1 METTTMPVAGSVL
14 DLATILR
21 ATLETTVRRLG
32 YDPAARML
40 EVRRVPLEGRWGYSS
55 AVCKS
60 LGRGP
65 EAAQALAVAVVAAL
79 PAHPLVAQAEAV
91 KGFVNFYVDVAAYAN
106 GLLAEVAARGAAWGH
121 GLPQPGRVM
130 VEFAQPNTH
139 KAVHVGHLRNIILG
153 EAVVRIMR
161 AAGREVIAATY
172 PGDIGMHVIKCLW
185 CYRTFYAGQ
194 EPATDRGRW
203 LGHIY
208 AESDARLE
216 YRKQVLGLL
225 AEALQAPTLTVA
237 LTAWL
242 RAHGETSA
250 AAAADVQRLL
260 AVAATTKPDPDPD
273 TAHEPDEEL
282 GADIDLSSMSDA
294 TVPALWAE
302 LGVQLPADDPLRADY
317 ARLDLHRDW
326 WPLAP
331 GWRAD
336 VRALYALWE
345 AKDPDLRDLW
355 QRTRQW
361 SLDEFA
367 TVYRTLD
374 VHFDVEFY
382 ESEVEEEGRGIVE
395 ELVRRGIAT
404 DLRAEG
410 KPVLVHLDDQ
420 LRAHPALREK
430 YFDKLYKKAKD
441 GTLTER
447 ETYKVLVVLRS
458 DGTTLYATKD
468 LALAR
473 RKFEDYRVD
482 QSIYVIDVRQSLY
495 FQQVFKVLELYG
507 FTQADQC
514 RQLGYEIVG
523 TKEGAFS
530 SRKGNVPLYEDFMR
544 EALAHARTEIDRVAA
559 ETLERRPDAAP
570 RHGTAADKDAVA
582 LQIAL
587 GAIKYTMLDKDTNTV
602 IVFDWEQVLNPRQ
615 QSAPYIMY
623 AYARA
628 GSVLAKAAAEAGDPH
643 PAAPTPNPSPKGG
656 GERDEPHPPTL
667 SPEGQEGD
675 HGHSS
680 LGEKSSF
687 SPPPLGEV
695 LEERSSALS
704 PPFVG
709 AGRGEKSSFSPPF
722 VGEGLRVG
730 SSFSPPFVGEGLEVG
745 SSSSLPPS
753 GQGVGV
759 GAAESA
765 LDFSRLQL
773 SAADLALVESMKTR
787 EDRDPQKR
795 HLAGLLA
802 ELALLDGISRYP
814 DEVER
819 AAANSNPVV
828 LTRYLFGL
836 AEAFS
841 KFWDTSRILTA
852 ETPALRQSRLALT
865 AAARQTLGNGLHL
878 LGITAPDAM

>member
-1 METTTMPVAGSVL
+1 MDTTAMPVAGSVL

-21 ATLETTVRRLG
+21 ATLETTLRRLG
-32 YDPAARML
+32 YEPAARTL
-40 EVRRVPLEGRWGYSS
+40 EVRRVPIEGRWGYSS

-65 EAAQALAVAVVAAL
+65 EAAQVIAEAVVAAL

-106 GLLAEVAARGAAWGH
+106 GLLTEVLARGAQWGH

-139 KAVHVGHLRNIILG
+139 KAIHVGHLRNIILG

-172 PGDIGMHVIKCLW
+172 PGDMGMHVIKCLW
-185 CYRTFYAGQ
+185 CYQTFHAGE
-194 EPATDRGRW
+194 EPATGQGRW
-203 LGHIY
+203 LSGVY

-216 YRKQVLGLL
+216 YRKQVLGVL
-225 AEALQAPTLTVA
+225 AEALQAPALAPA

-242 RAHGETSA
+242 GAHGETSP

-282 GADIDLSSMSDA
+282 GADIDLSNVSDA
-294 TVPALWAE
+294 TVLALWTE
-302 LGVQLPADDPLRADY
+302 LGAQLPADDLLRADY
-317 ARLDLHRDW
+317 ARLDQHQDW
-326 WPLAP
+326 WPLVP
-331 GWRAD
+331 GWREAT
-336 VRALYALWE
+336 RALYGQWE
-345 AKDPDLRDLW
+345 AKEPALMALW

-367 TVYRTLD
+367 DVYRTLD
-374 VHFDVEFY
+374 VHLDVAFY

-395 ELVRRGIAT
+395 ELVRRAIAT
-404 DLRAEG
+404 DLRAAG
-410 KPVLVHLDDQ
+410 KPVVVFIDDK

-441 GTLTER
+441 GTLSER

-473 RKFEDYRVD
+473 RKFEDYGVD

-507 FTQADQC
+507 FAQADQC

-530 SRKGNVPLYEDFMR
+530 SRKGNVPLYDDFMR
-544 EALAHARTEIDRVAA
+544 EALAHARAEMDRVEA
-559 ETLERRPDAAP
+559 ETLERRPDALP
-570 RHGTAADKDAVA
+570 RHLTVADKDAVA

-628 GSVLAKAAAEAGDPH
+628 GSVLAKAAVEVGGPN
-643 PAAPTPNPSPKGG
+643 PPTPFPTKEG
-656 GERDEPHPPTL
+656 GED
-667 SPEGQEGD
+667 
-675 HGHSS
+675 GHS
-680 LGEKSSF
+680 
-687 SPPPLGEV
+687 P
-695 LEERSSALS
+695 
-704 PPFVG
+704 
-709 AGRGEKSSFSPPF
+709 SPPF
-722 VGEGLRVG
+722 VGEGL
-730 SSFSPPFVGEGLEVG
+730 GER
-745 SSSSLPPS
+745 S
-753 GQGVGV
+753 
-759 GAAESA
+759 SA
-765 LDFSRLQL
+765 LDFTRLQL
-773 SAADLALVESMKTR
+773 SDADLAGVESMKTR
-787 EDRDPQKR
+787 EDRDPEKR
-795 HLAGLLA
+795 QLVGLLA

-819 AAANSNPVV
+819 AATNSNPVV

>member
-106 GLLAEVAARGAAWGH
+106 GLLAEVTARGERWGH
-121 GLPQPGRVM
+121 GASQPGRVM

-194 EPATDRGRW
+194 EPATGRGRW

-225 AEALQAPTLTVA
+225 AEALQAPTLTGA
-237 LTAWL
+237 LTTWL

-282 GADIDLSSMSDA
+282 GTDIDLSSVSDA
-294 TVPALWAE
+294 TVPALWTE
-302 LGVQLPADDPLRADY
+302 LGAQLPADDPLRADY

-570 RHGTAADKDAVA
+570 RHSTAADKDAVA

-628 GSVLAKAAAEAGDPH
+628 GSVLARAAAADEPN
-643 PAAPTPNPSPKGG
+643 PPTPFPTKEGG
-656 GERDEPHPPTL
+656 D
-667 SPEGQEGD
+667 D
-675 HGHSS
+675 
-680 LGEKSSF
+680 
-687 SPPPLGEV
+687 
-695 LEERSSALS
+695 
-704 PPFVG
+704 
-709 AGRGEKSSFSPPF
+709 GRADANSSPPF
-722 VGEGLRVG
+722 VGERSAG
-730 SSFSPPFVGEGLEVG
+730 SP
-745 SSSSLPPS
+745 PPS
-753 GQGVGV
+753 GEGVGV